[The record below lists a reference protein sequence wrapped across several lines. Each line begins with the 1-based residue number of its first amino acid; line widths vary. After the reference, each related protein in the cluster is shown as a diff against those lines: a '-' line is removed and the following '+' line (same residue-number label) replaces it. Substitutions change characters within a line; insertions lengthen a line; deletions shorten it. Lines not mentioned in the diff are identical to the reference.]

1 MPVDPIEERIMSEP
15 ITITT
20 TTYCNPSL
28 VVGGEEPLTEA
39 EQADIDRYTKTILN
53 GGIIGGESGDA
64 IKIIPFSGIT
74 EICKLSDDFIRV
86 NYLGEGRAFYCAST
100 RVRDAVYTYMV
111 DMLKHYLSHPIFLPV
126 STSTKKYETGIELL

>member
-1 MPVDPIEERIMSEP
+1 MSEP

-39 EQADIDRYTKTILN
+39 EQADIDRYTKAVLN
-53 GGIIGGESGDA
+53 GGIIRDEDDTSFA
-64 IKIIPFSGIT
+64 IIPFSTIYNVY
-74 EICKLSDDFIRV
+74 KLSRENTISVRHISGNTDF
-86 NYLGEGRAFYCAST
+86 YFAST

-111 DMLKHYLSHPIFLPV
+111 DMLKHYLSRPVFLPV
-126 STSTKKYETGIELL
+126 STSTKKYEAGIELL

>member
-1 MPVDPIEERIMSEP
+1 MSEP
-15 ITITT
+15 ITITSAI
-20 TTYCNPSL
+20 YCNPSL

-39 EQADIDRYTKTILN
+39 EQADIDRYTKAVLN
-53 GGIIGGESGDA
+53 GGIIRDEDDTSFA
-64 IKIIPFSGIT
+64 IIPFSTIYGAY
-74 EICKLSDDFIRV
+74 KLSHANTIAISHIAG
-86 NYLGEGRAFYCAST
+86 NTEFYFTST